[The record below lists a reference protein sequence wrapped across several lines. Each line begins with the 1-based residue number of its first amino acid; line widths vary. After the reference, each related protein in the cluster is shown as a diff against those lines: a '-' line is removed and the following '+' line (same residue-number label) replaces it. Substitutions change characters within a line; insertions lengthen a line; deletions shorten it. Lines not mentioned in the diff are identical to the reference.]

1 MRSSSLILALTAA
14 LTPAFGSAAIA
25 QETAPAPAVAP
36 EAALPAITVST
47 VAKRLLRDRVI
58 ASGLVGP
65 QEEVQINPTVQ
76 GQQIAELLVDV
87 GDMVTAGQV
96 IARLSSSTLTLQQTQ
111 IQAALDAA
119 KSAGDSAAVAL
130 LEPELAKVTEELARA
145 ELTLKRTDIKSPV
158 AGEISAR
165 NGELGAVAGGG
176 QPMFTIIRDG
186 ALELMADVSES
197 DLLRLAPGQK
207 VEMRLVNAAGPITG
221 VVRLVEPTVNANTR
235 LGRVRISFDDSTQVR
250 AGMFVEASIL
260 VTEREALAVPVTAL
274 GRYDGQPIVMG
285 IKDGEAQRLP
295 VKTGIREGGWLEV
308 TEGLTE
314 GTVIVTKAGSFVRAG
329 DKINPVPDT
338 SATN

>member
-1 MRSSSLILALTAA
+1 MRSPSLILALAAA
-14 LTPAFGSAAIA
+14 LTPALIAPLWA
-25 QETAPAPAVAP
+25 QEAAPATEATAAP
-36 EAALPAITVST
+36 TLPAITVST
-47 VAKRLLRDRVI
+47 VAKRLLSDRVI

-119 KSAGDSAAVAL
+119 KAAGDSAAVAQ
-130 LEPELAKVTEELARA
+130 LEPELAKVTEELTRA
-145 ELTLKRTDIKSPV
+145 ALTLKRTDIKSPV

-186 ALELMADVSES
+186 TLELMADVSES

-207 VEMRLVNAAGPITG
+207 VDMRLVNAAGPITG
-221 VVRLVEPTVNANTR
+221 TVRLVEPTVNANTR
-235 LGRVRISFDDSTQVR
+235 LGRVRIAFDDSAQVR

-260 VTEREALAVPVTAL
+260 VTQRETLAVPVTAL
-274 GRYDGQPIVMG
+274 GRYDGAPIVMG
-285 IKDGEAQRLP
+285 ITDGQAQRLP

-308 TEGLTE
+308 TEGVSE
-314 GTVIVTKAGSFVRAG
+314 GTIIVTKAGSFVRAG